1 MKGKLESLMK
11 DRKKLIGIVIGVLAV
26 IVIAVVCIFTVF
38 SGNSKKTLTLLKN
51 QFTLEYGEKISLD
64 AKDYLKADTS
74 KEVLDN
80 AKVEVLGDKQF
91 EVGKEYYAVGDY
103 QVQISYEDEKVQAK
117 VTIQDTTSPTLN
129 VPTSIEIA
137 KNTDLSKYD
146 FISLISAT
154 DLSQMKDLQFDTSKV
169 DMSKEGEYQANVS
182 VEDNAGNKAE
192 KTFTIKVVAEAK
204 EDEKITTEVVKNEDG
219 TTKVVVKKETTT
231 SEDDKKDDDKSS
243 STSNN
248 STSGSNTSKPSTGGS
263 SSTSKPSG
271 SGSSSSGSSSS
282 KPSTGG
288 SSSTT
293 KPSGSGSSSSGSSSS
308 SKPSTG
314 GSSSTNKPSGSGS
327 SSNGGSSSSKPSEEK
342 PHTHI
347 FTSNTGKWFDT
358 QAECEAYFDSK
369 EKIWSDKLDNNE
381 ITYEEYTKNCPQGY
395 EVLICTCGK
404 RTVNLFYP
412 N

>member
-1 MKGKLESLMK
+1 MKGKLENLLN

-26 IVIAVVCIFTVF
+26 IVIAVVCIFAVF
-38 SGNSKKTLTLLKN
+38 SGNSKETLTLLKN

-74 KEVLDN
+74 KDVLVN

-117 VTIQDTTSPTLN
+117 VTIKDTTSPTLN
-129 VPTSIEIA
+129 VPTSIEIT

-146 FISLISAT
+146 FKSLISAT

-204 EDEKITTEVVKNEDG
+204 EDEKVTTEVVKNEDG

-231 SEDDKKDDDKSS
+231 NENDEKDDDKSS

-248 STSGSNTSKPSTGGS
+248 STSGSNTSKPIAGGS
-263 SSTSKPSG
+263 SSTSKPSS

-288 SSSTT
+288 N
-293 KPSGSGSSSSGSSSS
+293 
-308 SKPSTG
+308 
-314 GSSSTNKPSGSGS
+314 SSTNKPSGSGS
-327 SSNGGSSSSKPSEEK
+327 SGSGNSSSSKPSEEK

-358 QAECEAYFDSK
+358 QAECVEYYDSVVAMW
-369 EKIWSDKLDNNE
+369 EDKLNNN
-381 ITYEEYTKNCPQGY
+381 IISYEEFGKKCPMGY
-395 EVLICTCGK
+395 EVFRCTCGK
-404 RTVNLFYP
+404 RTVNLSYDTSL
-412 N
+412 